1 MVLSGAIA
9 EWAPLLWRLDYR
21 LVPVCKALATGKASY
36 AFVVIFGKVARKWW
50 SWVRK
55 QKSHA
60 AQRSTLIAN
69 THHQNTSDA
78 ANGTFKDSFFSKH
91 MSFKRVNLAGGS
103 GNFSNENMRD
113 VTVGT

>member
-1 MVLSGAIA
+1 M
-9 EWAPLLWRLDYR
+9 
-21 LVPVCKALATGKASY
+21 PVCKALATGKASY
-36 AFVVIFGKVARKWW
+36 AFVVVFGKVVVMGQK
-50 SWVRK
+50 K
-55 QKSHA
+55 KSHA

-69 THHQNTSDA
+69 THHQNTFDA

>member
-21 LVPVCKALATGKASY
+21 LVPVCKALSTGKASY
-36 AFVVIFGKVARKWW
+36 AFVVIFGKVVVMGQKEKIARC
-50 SWVRK
+50 
-55 QKSHA
+55 
-60 AQRSTLIAN
+60 STFAN
-69 THHQNTSDA
+69 THHQNTFDA
-78 ANGTFKDSFFSKH
+78 ANSTLKDSFFSKH